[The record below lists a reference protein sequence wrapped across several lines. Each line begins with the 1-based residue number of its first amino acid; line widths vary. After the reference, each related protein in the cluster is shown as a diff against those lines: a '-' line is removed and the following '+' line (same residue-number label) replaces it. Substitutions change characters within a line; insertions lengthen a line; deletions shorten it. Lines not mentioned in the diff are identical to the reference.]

1 MLILHAC
8 MAAEAID
15 RVNCSFG
22 EGSAIHNPCLDII
35 GTSLHRSKN
44 RFHEYSTIRRGPL
57 QSQQYRSKARGWFD
71 ATVKSAIAIMEA
83 RERLKT
89 I

>member
-57 QSQQYRSKARGWFD
+57 QSHQKQEVGLMQQSN
-71 ATVKSAIAIMEA
+71 
-83 RERLKT
+83 LQLQ
-89 I
+89 